1 MNRQNIQDSMTD
13 DKPLFLEYVKEKI
26 TDGDIKY
33 RELYINDTLAFLAP
47 DNYGADSVEDIEVSI
62 ETQLKQAGKE
72 FDKICNRV
80 RDQFVWSCEET
91 NQLDLL
97 DKTSNWRV
105 RDFISEG
112 WYQSEQIDSENNHRA
127 FAMWRR
133 VALIGNQILT
143 DDMTCVEEHMSKYD
157 KLG

>member
-1 MNRQNIQDSMTD
+1 MLTNRQKQI
-13 DKPLFLEYVKEKI
+13 
-26 TDGDIKY
+26 
-33 RELYINDTLAFLAP
+33 LAFLK
-47 DNYGADSVEDIEVSI
+47 EDEYVTTSYIARE
-62 ETQLKQAGKE
+62 
-72 FDKICNRV
+72 
-80 RDQFVWSCEET
+80 
-91 NQLDLL
+91 LDLS

-105 RDFISEG
+105 SDFISEG